1 MDQEGE
7 EVGEGEVSATETKK
21 REPWRPDIF
30 PFSEEAFEVALEVTK
45 ALANN
50 PELYKM
56 KEMRPIRESLQPLF
70 NLQRANMFGGTD
82 PDTLAV
88 KQMLKRRKAIERD
101 KQRAEDKAFLEQT
114 KLRAGRL
121 HRLDNL
127 SKQEALTNGDN
138 GLQHLQLLIDGVAD
152 DGTAINS
159 VVLPTDNGR
168 KRMLEDAIL
177 VDDDD
182 DGYANE
188 GSACVDN
195 GHNDDT
201 MNATSQPQSTS
212 ERPNTL
218 NKAIACYSCHR
229 RFREIHHFYDKL
241 CPSCAELNFSKRIQ
255 TCDLKGRVCLVTGG
269 RVKIGFQCCMKL
281 LRCGAVVIAT
291 SRFPVD
297 TAQRF
302 AEQTDFHEWS
312 NRLHVFG
319 LDFRN
324 IPALERF
331 CDMIASSFPRLDAI
345 INNAC
350 QVGLIGCSVF
360 HYLRARIEP

>member
-1 MDQEGE
+1 MNMDQEDNDE
-7 EVGEGEVSATETKK
+7 DIAVSAVETKK
-21 REPWRPDIF
+21 KEPWRPDIF
-30 PFSEEAFEVALEVTK
+30 PFTEDAFATALEVTK
-45 ALANN
+45 ILANN
-50 PELYKM
+50 PDLYKM
-56 KEMRPIRESLQPLF
+56 KEMRPMRESLQPLF

-82 PDTLAV
+82 PNTLAV

-127 SKQEALTNGDN
+127 SKQEALTNGGE
-138 GLQHLQLLIDGVAD
+138 GLKHLQLLIDGVAD

-159 VVLPTDNGR
+159 VVLPTDHGR

-182 DGYANE
+182 DEYNNE
-188 GSACVDN
+188 SNACADH
-195 GHNDDT
+195 GDQEDT
-201 MNATSQPQSTS
+201 MKDTSSQPTQ
-212 ERPNTL
+212 ERPANTL

-255 TCDLKGRVCLVTGG
+255 TCDLKGRICLVTGG
-269 RVKIGFQCCMKL
+269 RVKIGFQCCIKL

-297 TAQRF
+297 TAHRF
-302 AEQTDFHEWS
+302 SEQTDFHEWS
-312 NRLHVFG
+312 DRLHVFG

-324 IPALERF
+324 IPALEQF
-331 CDMIASSFPRLDAI
+331 CDMISCSFPRLDAI

-350 QVGLIGCSVF
+350 QVGLQCLSLPFVS
-360 HYLRARIEP
+360 H

>member
-1 MDQEGE
+1 MDQEEEEDDE
-7 EVGEGEVSATETKK
+7 EVSASATETKK

-30 PFSEEAFEVALEVTK
+30 PFTEEAFATALEVAKT
-45 ALANN
+45 LANN

-56 KEMRPIRESLQPLF
+56 KEMRPMRESLQPLF
-70 NLQRANMFGGTD
+70 NLQRAKMFGGTD

-127 SKQEALTNGDN
+127 SKQEALTNGGE
-138 GLQHLQLLIDGVAD
+138 GLKHLQLLIDGVAD

-182 DGYANE
+182 EEEDKYTNESRAN
-188 GSACVDN
+188 VDH
-195 GHNDDT
+195 GHHDDT
-201 MNATSQPQSTS
+201 MNTTSQSTQ

-297 TAQRF
+297 TAHRF

-312 NRLHVFG
+312 DRLHVFG

-324 IPALERF
+324 IPALEQF
-331 CDMIASSFPRLDAI
+331 CDMIASCFPRLDAI

-350 QVGLIGCSVF
+350 QVG
-360 HYLRARIEP
+360 